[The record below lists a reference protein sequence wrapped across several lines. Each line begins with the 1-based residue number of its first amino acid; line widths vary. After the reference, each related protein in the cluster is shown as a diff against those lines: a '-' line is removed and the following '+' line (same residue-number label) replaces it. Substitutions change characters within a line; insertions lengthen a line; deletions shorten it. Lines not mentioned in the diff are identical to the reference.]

1 MQTTELKKLL
11 SRRLYLEL
19 QLFKDSKLRQEKEEI
34 YQSSYE
40 IEVYMNLYE
49 VLAAR
54 LDSLQEEVLRR
65 LLSFR
70 FGILKSLYQ
79 EWLARADCLAREDRL
94 YEELRAYICSDL
106 EEFLE
111 PDDGKEPERILHAD
125 R

>member
-1 MQTTELKKLL
+1 MEATELKKLL
-11 SRRLYLEL
+11 SKRLYLEL
-19 QLFKDSKLRQEKEEI
+19 QLFKDSKLMQEKEEI

-40 IEVYMNLYE
+40 IEVYLNLYE
-49 VLAAR
+49 VLAAQ
-54 LDSLQEEVLRR
+54 LDSLREEVLRR

-111 PDDGKEPERILHAD
+111 V
-125 R
+125 